1 MATILYAYHKKIQG
15 NVCTDW
21 HLAHDTTTS
30 LETGAGPARVNPEAF
45 QEFLNPAQ
53 LANTSRG
60 SCQGAGYSSKQLR
73 FSAWVKPPSDEK
85 SVAAIL

>member
-21 HLAHDTTTS
+21 YIPHDTTSS
-30 LETGAGPARVNPEAF
+30 LETAGGPARVNTEAF

-53 LANTSRG
+53 LADTSRG
-60 SCQGAGYSSKQLR
+60 SCQGAGYTWKQLK
-73 FSAWVKPPSDEK
+73 FSAWVKPPAEK
-85 SVAAIL
+85 HAPVAFL